1 MSNSGFLSQFQHVY
15 STHRYNEIVFCVD
28 LAGEGAASSTD
39 LELTLNSFT
48 LTGAVP
54 ARLVEECRREVS
66 DNETSLATPDERW
79 IQKCCS
85 PLPRPE
91 AEGVAAEHYP
101 LRLNVSR
108 TRAFPRMAATW
119 LREDPLYYNLYCLG
133 LNTVFAT
140 AVPFLLLLY
149 FNVSTV
155 IALTRMGARVMI
167 LIMK

>member
-1 MSNSGFLSQFQHVY
+1 MSNSGSQFQHVY

-28 LAGEGAASSTD
+28 LGGEGAASSTD

-54 ARLVEECRREVS
+54 ARLVDECRRAVGG
-66 DNETSLATPDERW
+66 DNETSFSTPDERW

-91 AEGVAAEHYP
+91 GVAAEYYP

-155 IALTRMGARVMI
+155 IALTRMGPRVRTDD
-167 LIMK
+167 

>member
-1 MSNSGFLSQFQHVY
+1 MSNSGSQFQHVY

-28 LAGEGAASSTD
+28 LGGEGAASSTD

-54 ARLVEECRREVS
+54 ARLVEECRREVGG
-66 DNETSLATPDERW
+66 DNETSFSTPDERW

-85 PLPRPE
+85 PLPRP
-91 AEGVAAEHYP
+91 EGVAAEHYP

-167 LIMK
+167 RMK

>member
-1 MSNSGFLSQFQHVY
+1 MSQFQHVY
-15 STHRYNEIVFCVD
+15 STHHYNEIVFCVD
-28 LAGEGAASSTD
+28 VEGHGPASAD
-39 LELTLNSFT
+39 LELALNSFT
-48 LTGAVP
+48 LTGAAP
-54 ARLVEECRREVS
+54 ARLADECRREREEVGG
-66 DNETSLATPDERW
+66 NETAAMIPGENW
-79 IQKCCS
+79 IQKCCV
-85 PLPRPE
+85 PQPE
-91 AEGVAAEHYP
+91 SEQYP

-108 TRAFPRMAATW
+108 TQSYPRMAATW